1 MIVTVSFRATKTAE
15 PQNGLSKIQS
25 QILANSTR
33 EWKCRCIIN
42 GEMWKWAEIN
52 SYIYIWVY
60 KALCHMFNAVIGIY
74 KATLG
79 PAVNK

>member
-25 QILANSTR
+25 QISANGNV
-33 EWKCRCIIN
+33 EAWCIIN
-42 GEMWKWAEIN
+42 AEMWKWAEIN
-52 SYIYIWVY
+52 SYIYVWVY
-60 KALCHMFNAVIGIY
+60 KALCNTFNAVIGIY
-74 KATLG
+74 KATHG